1 MYTQFYGLDEK
12 PFGLVPNP
20 AYLYLSERHHNALT
34 YLEYGLMEKAGFILL
49 TGDIGMGKTTLIRHV
64 LNNLESNMEV
74 AVIFN
79 TMVFSNDLL
88 HLILSEFEIEF
99 DAGLSKAAALEL
111 LYQYLIACYAERKKV
126 LLVIDEAQHLSHD
139 VLEEIRM
146 ISNLQTDD
154 EMLIQIMLVGQTE
167 LKEKLGSASLRQF
180 AQRIAVSYHLSPM
193 NAEETAHYIAHRLEI
208 AGGHP
213 DLFEPVAIERIIE
226 ASGGIPR
233 IINMLCDAC
242 LVYGFAD
249 AVERIS
255 PNIVEQVLDDRGGM
269 GLYAKD
275 DGIKSN
281 LSESD
286 AIPKSNLTDELSE
299 IKAMLKGYAGRLST
313 LEKETSAAPDDRA
326 IDEKLDAY
334 VDRLSKLE
342 DALTVLSSDGQTEK
356 KLELYDNRLSALE
369 TLSSS
374 PPDTGVEEQLEAYA
388 DRLSKLEDAL
398 TVLSSDGQTEKK
410 LELYDS
416 RLSALE
422 TLSSS
427 PPDSGVEEQLEAYA
441 DRLSKLEDALTV
453 LSSDGQTE
461 KKLELYDNRL
471 SALETLSSS
480 PPNTGLEEQLEA
492 YADRLSK
499 LEDALT
505 VLSSDGQTEKK
516 LELYGNRL
524 SALETLSSSPPDT
537 GVEEQLEAYADR
549 LSKLEDALTVLS
561 SDKHSEETLELYGN
575 RLSALEALTSTLQD
589 IGFEEKL
596 EAYGDLLSE
605 LGDEISKLSHR
616 EIAVDLD
623 ELPCLNEETLEK
635 AISDVKSQIESNLL
649 DIDTRMEFF
658 VDTLMNS
665 DLQNQAISQKIDAFQ
680 EMLIAQKKEITEY
693 DAGQKTLE
701 NHVHQ
706 IEKAVK
712 SLYRSL
718 KSKQ

>member
-49 TGDIGMGKTTLIRHV
+49 TGDIGMGKTTLIRHI

-111 LYQYLIACYAERKKV
+111 LYQYLIACYAKGKKV

-167 LKEKLGSASLRQF
+167 LKEKLGSPSLRQF

-193 NAEETAHYIAHRLEI
+193 NTDETAHYITHRLEI

-213 DLFEPVAIERIIE
+213 DLFEKAAIERIIE

-275 DGIKSN
+275 DGMKGN
-281 LSESD
+281 LSESEAD
-286 AIPKSNLTDELSE
+286 FKSNLTDELSE
-299 IKAMLKGYAGRLST
+299 IKSMLKGYAGRLST
-313 LEKETSAAPDDRA
+313 LEKVASAAPDRA
-326 IDEKLDAY
+326 IDEKLDSYADRLSKLEEALTVLSSDGQTEKKLERY
-334 VDRLSKLE
+334 DNRLSALETLSSSPPDNGVEEKLDTFVDRLSKLE
-342 DALTVLSSDGQTEK
+342 EALTVLSSDGQTEKKLERYDNRLSALETLSSSPPDNGVEEKLDTFVDRLSQLEEALTVLSSDGQTEKKLERYDNRLSALETLSSSPPDNGVEEKLDTFVDRLSKLEEALTVLSSDGQTEK

-374 PPDTGVEEQLEAYA
+374 PPDNGVEEKLDAFV
-388 DRLSKLEDAL
+388 DRLSKLEEAL

-410 LELYDS
+410 LERYD
-416 RLSALE
+416 
-422 TLSSS
+422 
-427 PPDSGVEEQLEAYA
+427 
-441 DRLSKLEDALTV
+441 
-453 LSSDGQTE
+453 
-461 KKLELYDNRL
+461 
-471 SALETLSSS
+471 
-480 PPNTGLEEQLEA
+480 
-492 YADRLSK
+492 
-499 LEDALT
+499 
-505 VLSSDGQTEKK
+505 
-516 LELYGNRL
+516 
-524 SALETLSSSPPDT
+524 
-537 GVEEQLEAYADR
+537 
-549 LSKLEDALTVLS
+549 
-561 SDKHSEETLELYGN
+561 N
-575 RLSALEALTSTLQD
+575 RLSALEALTSTLNATA
-589 IGFEEKL
+589 IKETL
-596 EAYGDLLSE
+596 EAYGDRLLK

-616 EIAVDLD
+616 EISVDLD
-623 ELPCLNEETLEK
+623 ELPFLNEETLEK
-635 AISDVKSQIESNLL
+635 AISDVKLQIESNLL
-649 DIDTRMEFF
+649 DIDTRIEFC

-680 EMLIAQKKEITEY
+680 EMLVAQKREITKY

-712 SLYRSL
+712 SLYKSL